1 MTFLDK
7 RFSSFTVFY
16 FILFYFFSKMILHA
30 VTMLVFSEKNHIK
43 NTTIAESLHK
53 ETLVTHFYL
62 KGRQAK
68 QRDETDF

>member
-1 MTFLDK
+1 MQLPCW
-7 RFSSFTVFY
+7 FS
-16 FILFYFFSKMILHA
+16 LK
-30 VTMLVFSEKNHIK
+30 KNHIK
-43 NTTIAESLHK
+43 NSTIAESLHK